1 MNPLGLNASRFLV
14 ALDAQGTLSACG
26 QLEPKPS
33 AVKVEFQELRTLIV
47 AKSARGQGL
56 GTSVMKAL
64 VERAGSVPIFL
75 TTLRKTI
82 PFYARAGFQEIPLS
96 QAPRALWFE
105 AAAGTVVARL
115 AANDQLVVLCNQPRF
130 SS

>member
-1 MNPLGLNASRFLV
+1 MRAARAEDLQHIQKLVLQEYMNPLGLNASRFLV

-64 VERAGSVPIFL
+64 
-75 TTLRKTI
+75 
-82 PFYARAGFQEIPLS
+82 
-96 QAPRALWFE
+96 APRALWFE